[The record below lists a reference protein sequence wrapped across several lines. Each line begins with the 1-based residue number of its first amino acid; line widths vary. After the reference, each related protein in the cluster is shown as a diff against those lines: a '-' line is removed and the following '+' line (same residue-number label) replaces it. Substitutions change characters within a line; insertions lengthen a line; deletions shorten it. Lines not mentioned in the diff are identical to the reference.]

1 MQTREDKKLEKR
13 FLEIKQ
19 ASSQRIKSL
28 PVQLNE
34 DEVDEG
40 IYYALFYLFLCFKY
54 SVYSEEE
61 YEDRCKKLLLKYK
74 TRKSMRNRQ
83 FKLYED
89 EQNRYK
95 SVSHIQN
102 RLLKEELGY
111 KEAFN
116 LLFEFIGL
124 LTTPVFAK
132 RLKRKIGF
140 LIAGYG
146 RNLSD
151 EEYKALIEEFNTVRS
166 EAK

>member
-1 MQTREDKKLEKR
+1 MQTREDKKLEKH
-13 FLEIKQ
+13 FFEIKQ

-28 PVQLNE
+28 PAQLNE

-54 SVYSEEE
+54 SAYSEEE
-61 YEDRCKKLLLKYK
+61 YEDRCKKLLPKYK

-151 EEYKALIEEFNTVRS
+151 EEYKALIEEFNTIRS
-166 EAK
+166 KAK